1 MLFRSDGCSAST
13 AVLHLASSVLSDLG
27 MPVGTICDTPKAQL
41 DQHKMWDCKKGTPST
56 DEIMRC
62 NNNAYC
68 EADDAADVVESSLE
82 VVRAEGDRSG
92 TSDMDSDDPNS
103 EGASRQYAITI
114 APNSTLAFWVVYEPR
129 VAQVFD
135 FELPLAFQ
143 ASADA
148 SRLRKRVRGTG
159 LRPKIV
165 MSKTVVDFEDRVVP
179 RDPSRRVPFSDE
191 VQFTN
196 HHLAGITWELDDTML
211 REGDGVAGG
220 GGGGGGE
227 GGRFA
232 QATPT
237 SFEWLQWPEPGLRAA
252 RCEPASPSKRYQAAC
267 SSVEAAPMGCSSSS
281 KVP

>member
-1 MLFRSDGCSAST
+1 MLFRSPRGLRQQRALQDEPAGGIPCPECPDGSSRSFAFTDEEAALLQAHGPRVVVADGCSAST

-129 VAQVFD
+129 RA
-135 FELPLAFQ
+135 
-143 ASADA
+143 
-148 SRLRKRVRGTG
+148 G
-159 LRPKIV
+159 LR
-165 MSKTVVDFEDRVVP
+165 
-179 RDPSRRVPFSDE
+179 
-191 VQFTN
+191 
-196 HHLAGITWELDDTML
+196 L
-211 REGDGVAGG
+211 
-220 GGGGGGE
+220 
-227 GGRFA
+227 
-232 QATPT
+232 
-237 SFEWLQWPEPGLRAA
+237 
-252 RCEPASPSKRYQAAC
+252 
-267 SSVEAAPMGCSSSS
+267 
-281 KVP
+281 